1 MIVWRALTIVRLRLP
16 RKARGE
22 YSSKSPVMNR
32 LMEHQ
37 QKRDAHVHKMQ
48 TIQAKI
54 AAKHAKEQ
62 TSEKLDKPVDDNV
75 KLRQR
80 KGASKATADG

>member
-1 MIVWRALTIVRLRLP
+1 
-16 RKARGE
+16 
-22 YSSKSPVMNR
+22 MNR

-37 QKRDAHVHKMQ
+37 QKRDAHEHKMQ
-48 TIQAKI
+48 AIQAKI
-54 AAKHAKEQ
+54 AAKHKTEQ
-62 TSEKLDKPVDDNV
+62 AAGRQDKLDGDGK